1 MTNTEMTTKLNF
13 LLEDTGDANFS
24 GASKFSALNTAQR
37 MVANLLHESYLTEL
51 EYKDTVTI
59 SGSSG
64 LVTMDGASA
73 NNKSAKVPI
82 RNSIRN
88 FQTVI
93 SGTYR
98 YAINI
103 PFSDV
108 KKLENTYL
116 GADIDNPVFWVFG
129 NNLHFRPITSVTSV
143 VIYYLI
149 EPADIDANNSCVLNV
164 ALHDIVVDL
173 AESELWRMDNKSDR
187 SALARQSAMDQI
199 KILNDRYAIEAPT
212 GVNK

>member
-1 MTNTEMTTKLNF
+1 MTTKLNF

-51 EYKDTVTI
+51 EYKDTVTHTGN
-59 SGSSG
+59 SASG
-64 LVTMDGASA
+64 LITLDGGNA
-73 NNKSAKVPI
+73 NLKSTKVPL

-93 SGTYR
+93 SNTYR
-98 YAINI
+98 YAISI

-108 KKLENTYL
+108 KKIENTYL
-116 GADIDNPVFWVFG
+116 GADVDNPVFWVFG
-129 NNLHFRPITSVTSV
+129 NNLHFRPITNVTSV

-149 EPADIDANNSCVLNV
+149 EPADIDSSNSCVLNV

-187 SALARQSAMDQI
+187 SSLARQSAMDQI